1 MRTALIALW
10 QYLRAFSII
19 YLCLFAGRGLES
31 LLPVAI
37 PGSILGM
44 LILFALLASQLMPVR
59 WVKPGC
65 HVMIRYMAL
74 LFVPISVGIMNHMD
88 ILSAQFAPIVIA
100 SIVSTAIVLVTVGLI
115 AERLNDRHIQRA
127 GGENE

>member
-1 MRTALIALW
+1 MRTVLIALW